1 MGTHGRYAIVKK
13 IADGGMAEIFLAKH
27 SGAEGFERLVI
38 VKRILPAFSADPQF
52 RNMLVDEAHIA
63 MTLNHSNIVPV
74 LDLGRSGGRYFLVME
89 LVDGWDVQTIL
100 QRARHASFPLPLGL
114 ALYVTA
120 EICRGLGYA
129 HSRKRPD
136 GKPLGIVHRDI
147 SPQNVIVSEHGEVKV
162 TDFGIAKALGRRDRT
177 KTGVI
182 KGKLDFMSP
191 EQAQGGN
198 LDAASDIFSVGTVL
212 YLLTTRR
219 KPFEAPSDLEALLKV
234 QRGEFT
240 PPEDVAPDL
249 PSKVAKIIK
258 KAMQNKPSDRYR
270 TAEDMLHAL
279 EDILRS
285 EFRSPGQSE
294 LQRWLGEL
302 GSRDKAPT
310 ASRLPGLPSSE
321 PNTMPLADEDLIAL
335 EDTSTVAQF
344 DETRL
349 RSESDASA
357 SPPAH
362 PTPITIQS
370 RAARVFPPGRR
381 RWMLL
386 SVALLASGGLA
397 ALSLMPAHKRQEI
410 ANKSGF
416 NELLDK
422 GRAIAQK
429 AVTEAERRPDKPL
442 VPTPE
447 RKEPERRPDP
457 TPDTKPSDARR
468 PAEARVTITLVTRP
482 PGANVVG
489 PRGSIGRTPMP
500 LTTRVGSTQVLT
512 FAKTGYH
519 PATRKITGDPKK
531 TTVVVALVRQKKKG
545 RR

>member
-100 QRARHASFPLPLGL
+100 LRAKQTSYPLPLGL

-136 GKPLGIVHRDI
+136 GKALGIVHRDI
-147 SPQNVIVSEHGEVKV
+147 SPQNVLVSEHGEVKV

-191 EQAQGGN
+191 EQAQGGA
-198 LDAASDIFSVGTVL
+198 LEAASDIFSVGTVL

-258 KAMQNKPSDRYR
+258 KAMQNKPSDRYKS
-270 TAEDMLHAL
+270 AEDMLHAL
-279 EDILRS
+279 EEILRS
-285 EFRSPGQSE
+285 DFRSPGQSE
-294 LQRWLGEL
+294 LQKWLGEL
-302 GSRDKAPT
+302 GSRDQAPT
-310 ASRLPGLPSSE
+310 ASRLPGLPTSAQ
-321 PNTMPLADEDLIAL
+321 NTMPLAEEDLIAL

-349 RSESDASA
+349 RSQDGNAA
-357 SPPAH
+357 PAPAAH
-362 PTPITIQS
+362 PTPITLGNQWRSIP
-370 RAARVFPPGRR
+370 RRRR

-386 SVALLASGGLA
+386 SVALVGSATLA
-397 ALSLMPAHKRQEI
+397 ALSLLPARKRQE
-410 ANKSGF
+410 
-416 NELLDK
+416 LLDR
-422 GRAIAQK
+422 GRSIAQK
-429 AVTEAERRPDKPL
+429 AVTEAERPRL
-442 VPTPE
+442 LPE
-447 RKEPERRPDP
+447 RKEPERRPPPAADP
-457 TPDTKPSDARR
+457 PPEKPEPRASEAPRR

-482 PGANVVG
+482 SGANVLG
-489 PRGSIGRTPMP
+489 PRGSIGRTPLP
-500 LTTRVGSTQVLT
+500 LSTRVGSTQVLT
-512 FAKTGYH
+512 FAKSGFH
-519 PATRKITGDPKK
+519 PATRRITGDPKK

-545 RR
+545 GRR